1 MQKNCQ
7 EINIKNIFTNFEIL
21 LLIQKFPTCHRLL
34 IYRISQL
41 TLLDDYALI
50 ICQNIS

>member
-21 LLIQKFPTCHRLL
+21 LLIQKFPIYRRLL
-34 IYRISQL
+34 IYRI
-41 TLLDDYALI
+41 TLINFTTDVT
-50 ICQNIS
+50 